1 MENQFRKNKKKYDT
15 FIRYFNLG
23 FEMMSIIAIGTFL
36 GYKTDQWLGNEFKG
50 FTLGLMVLSVIGA
63 VIYAIRNILR
73 K

>member
-15 FIRYFNLG
+15 FIRYSNLG

-63 VIYAIRNILR
+63 VIYAIRNIL
-73 K
+73 KK